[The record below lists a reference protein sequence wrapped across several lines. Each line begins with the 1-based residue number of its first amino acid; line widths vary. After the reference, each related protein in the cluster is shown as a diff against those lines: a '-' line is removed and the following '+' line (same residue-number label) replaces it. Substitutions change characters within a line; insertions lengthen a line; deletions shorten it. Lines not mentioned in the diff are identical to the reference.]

1 MLDFLTFLH
10 SDSFMAEIVGI
21 TKVTKKGTITLPS
34 ELREVVDI
42 NEDDYLFVINLKGLI
57 VLQKVEKPPS
67 EEIAAVIKGKI
78 DEALRSLGKTPEDV
92 TDELRRMRRELRAKD
107 LR

>member
-1 MLDFLTFLH
+1 
-10 SDSFMAEIVGI
+10 MAEVVGI

-42 NEDDYLFVINLKGLI
+42 DEDDYLFVINLKGLI

-67 EEIAAVIKGKI
+67 EEIAAVIRGKI
-78 DEALRSLGKTPEDV
+78 DEALRSLEKTPEDV
-92 TDELRRMRRELRAKD
+92 TGELRRIRRELRAKD

>member
-1 MLDFLTFLH
+1 
-10 SDSFMAEIVGI
+10 MAEIVGI

-42 NEDDYLFVINLKGLI
+42 NEDDYLFVINLRGLI

-67 EEIAAVIKGKI
+67 EEIAALIKGKI
-78 DEALRSLGKTPEDV
+78 DEVLGSLRKTPAEV
-92 TDELRRMRRELRAKD
+92 TEELRKIRRELRAKD

>member
-1 MLDFLTFLH
+1 
-10 SDSFMAEIVGI
+10 MAEIVGI

-67 EEIAAVIKGKI
+67 EEIAAVIRGKI
-78 DEALRSLGKTPEDV
+78 DEALRSLEKTPEDV
-92 TDELRRMRRELRAKD
+92 TDELRRIRGELRAKD

>member
-1 MLDFLTFLH
+1 V
-10 SDSFMAEIVGI
+10 AEIVGI

-42 NEDDYLFVINLKGLI
+42 NEDDYLFVINLRGLI

-67 EEIAAVIKGKI
+67 EEIAALIKGKI
-78 DEALRSLGKTPEDV
+78 DEVLGSLRKTPAEV
-92 TDELRRMRRELRAKD
+92 TEELRKIRRELRAKD

>member
-1 MLDFLTFLH
+1 
-10 SDSFMAEIVGI
+10 MAEIVGI

-67 EEIAAVIKGKI
+67 EEIAAIIKAKI
-78 DEALRSLGKTPEDV
+78 DEALGSLRKTPEEV
-92 TDELRRMRRELRAKD
+92 TDELRKIRRELRAQD

>member
-1 MLDFLTFLH
+1 
-10 SDSFMAEIVGI
+10 MAEIVGI

-34 ELREVVDI
+34 ELREAVDI
-42 NEDDYLFVINLKGLI
+42 NEDDYLFVINLKGLV

-67 EEIAAVIKGKI
+67 EEIAAVIKSKI
-78 DEALRSLGKTPEDV
+78 DEALRGLKKTPKEV
-92 TDELRRMRRELRAKD
+92 TIELRKIRRDLRAKS

>member
-1 MLDFLTFLH
+1 
-10 SDSFMAEIVGI
+10 MAEVVGI

-42 NEDDYLFVINLKGLI
+42 SEDDYLFVINLKGLI

-67 EEIAAVIKGKI
+67 EEIAAIIKGKI
-78 DEALRSLGKTPEDV
+78 DEALSSLKKTPEDV
-92 TDELRRMRRELRAKD
+92 TNELRRIRRELRDKD

>member
-1 MLDFLTFLH
+1 
-10 SDSFMAEIVGI
+10 MAEIVGI

-67 EEIAAVIKGKI
+67 EEIAAIIKGKI
-78 DEALRSLGKTPEDV
+78 DEALSSLKKTPEDV
-92 TDELRRMRRELRAKD
+92 TNELRGIRRELRAKD

>member
-1 MLDFLTFLH
+1 
-10 SDSFMAEIVGI
+10 MADIVGI

-92 TDELRRMRRELRAKD
+92 TDELRRLRRELRAQD

>member
-1 MLDFLTFLH
+1 
-10 SDSFMAEIVGI
+10 MAEIVGI

-42 NEDDYLFVINLKGLI
+42 SEDDYLFVINLKGLI

-67 EEIAAVIKGKI
+67 EEIAAIIKGKI
-78 DEALRSLGKTPEDV
+78 DEALSSLKKTPEDV
-92 TDELRRMRRELRAKD
+92 TNELRRIRRELRDKD